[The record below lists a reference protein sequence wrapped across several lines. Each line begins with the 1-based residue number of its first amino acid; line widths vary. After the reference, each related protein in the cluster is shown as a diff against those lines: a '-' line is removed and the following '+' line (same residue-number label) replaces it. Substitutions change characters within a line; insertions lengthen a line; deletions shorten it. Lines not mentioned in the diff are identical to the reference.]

1 MFRWLS
7 IVLTN
12 LILLGALIGCAE
24 DSPPTQPYKSKST
37 AKAPTKKVAPP
48 THVENSVSEIMNE
61 KFVYRSEGR
70 RDPFVPLTEI
80 RKPIGRSDE
89 PLTPLQRFELDQY
102 RLMGVIVGKG
112 ASKAMV
118 KSPDGKAYILTKGL
132 KIGKNEGI
140 IIDINDNTIR
150 VEEKYYDFSGNVRS
164 NIQELKVP
172 RR

>member
-7 IVLTN
+7 FVLTN
-12 LILLGALIGCAE
+12 LIILAALIACSE
-24 DSPPTQPYKSKST
+24 DSPPAQPYKSKST
-37 AKAPTKKVAPP
+37 AKAPSKKVAPATP
-48 THVENSVSEIMNE
+48 VEKSVPEIMSE

-89 PLTPLQRFELDQY
+89 PLTPLQRFELNQY

-132 KIGKNEGI
+132 KFGTN
-140 IIDINDNTIR
+140 
-150 VEEKYYDFSGNVRS
+150 
-164 NIQELKVP
+164 
-172 RR
+172 